1 MFSLLKLTFSATVLS
16 VVLIM
21 AQTSE
26 SSVCPLGTST
36 SCIIGDQ
43 DDGST
48 VVGHSAIQRRIVQS
62 QSMESNDLSSDSK
75 ENAAAKRPFAEYS
88 RGKYCKK
95 RLWNGRLKSPLL
107 CKSKCGSMR
116 SCKYF
121 TAYGSGY
128 CQLAAT
134 CDDEAPSKDTTAVTY
149 TNEPFAG
156 YSQGKY
162 CKRRLWNGRLKAPL
176 CKAKCN
182 KMKSCK
188 YATTYGSGTNWCQ
201 LAATCDE
208 LPAADKT
215 AVTYTNT
222 PFLPYSRGMYCIK
235 RLWNGRAKAA
245 SCKSKCSRMNSC
257 KYATTYASGWCQ
269 LAATCREVP
278 AKDKTAAT
286 FTNDATAK
294 QPFAEYSRGKY
305 CKQRLWSGRAKAA
318 SCKSKCS
325 RMKSC
330 EYATTYGSGTNWCQL
345 AATCD
350 EVAAADTTAV
360 TYTND
365 ATAKMMAWSS

>member
-1 MFSLLKLTFSATVLS
+1 
-16 VVLIM
+16 
-21 AQTSE
+21 
-26 SSVCPLGTST
+26 
-36 SCIIGDQ
+36 
-43 DDGST
+43 
-48 VVGHSAIQRRIVQS
+48 
-62 QSMESNDLSSDSK
+62 
-75 ENAAAKRPFAEYS
+75 
-88 RGKYCKK
+88 
-95 RLWNGRLKSPLL
+95 
-107 CKSKCGSMR
+107 
-116 SCKYF
+116 
-121 TAYGSGY
+121 
-128 CQLAAT
+128 
-134 CDDEAPSKDTTAVTY
+134 
-149 TNEPFAG
+149 
-156 YSQGKY
+156 
-162 CKRRLWNGRLKAPL
+162 
-176 CKAKCN
+176 
-182 KMKSCK
+182 MKSCK